1 MCTYLEQVGST
12 YYFRRMVPAEL
23 WAIIRTKTGKSRSEW
38 KFSLN
43 MKDRAEAKRLL
54 LVRIRA
60 TDVEMGAACR
70 FG

>member
-1 MCTYLEQVGST
+1 
-12 YYFRRMVPAEL
+12 MVPAEL
-23 WAIIRTKTGKSRSEW
+23 WAIIRTKTGKPRSEW
-38 KFSLN
+38 KISLN